1 MSDWLLDIDTNDG
14 VAFDEDTLLRFR
26 ENLDIVLAE
35 IGTPA
40 SMNTASGSLGA
51 CFSIAAADPE
61 TATEAGLAAFRKA
74 LELTGLASAEPTRAT
89 VERVSADETV
99 PA

>member
-26 ENLDIVLAE
+26 EHLDIVLGE
-35 IGTPA
+35 TGTPA

-51 CFSIAAADPE
+51 CFSIEAPDPE

-74 LELTGLASAEPTRAT
+74 LELTGLSSAEPTRAT
-89 VERVSADETV
+89 VERVPVDESI